1 LNSAGALALVLA
13 GPGRGPGM
21 QKQVLL
27 RTTTSEASSLSLARS
42 WSPAPRGRCGCR
54 GRSEGQLGWGLN
66 GHFCRAEPPV
76 DPPQVRWTARVRDR
90 DLRGGETNAPIAVAQ
105 PWTTSIG
112 PPRWVLIGRLNP
124 SLDFGRRPALEDAK
138 APAQCC
144 TIVCDGYRSGQ
155 EARG

>member
-76 DPPQVRWTARVRDR
+76 DPPRF
-90 DLRGGETNAPIAVAQ
+90 GGLPVSGTEIYGEGRRTHRSQSHSPGRHQ
-105 PWTTSIG
+105 S
-112 PPRWVLIGRLNP
+112 GRLGG
-124 SLDFGRRPALEDAK
+124 F
-138 APAQCC
+138 
-144 TIVCDGYRSGQ
+144 
-155 EARG
+155 